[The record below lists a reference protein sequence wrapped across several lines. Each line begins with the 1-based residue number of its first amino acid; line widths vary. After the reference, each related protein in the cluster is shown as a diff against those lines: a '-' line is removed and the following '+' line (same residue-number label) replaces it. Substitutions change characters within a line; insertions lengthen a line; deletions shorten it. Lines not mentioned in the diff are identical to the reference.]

1 MFRTNFGNR
10 RNALDRVVV
19 TGGAG
24 RLGQLVITEL
34 LENDYHVVAVDRV
47 RPDKLACPFFT
58 ADLTDAG
65 SAFNCLEA
73 ADAVVHLGAIPGPQS
88 HPASETFRNNVLSTF
103 NVAEAAGA
111 LGLSKLVFASSV
123 FPLGWVE
130 QADRYWPKYVPV
142 DESHPLTPF
151 EAYGLSKQVGEDIC
165 AAASRRS
172 GLSCLSLRIMN
183 VIQLD
188 GYSALPWPVPTDDRQ
203 VRFVLWPYVDV
214 RDAARACRLALAA
227 KTVGHEAL
235 YIAADDIRFNY
246 PTREMLRQFA
256 PSDIEIRGPLEGRES
271 VISIEKARMMIGYEP
286 QFTWQSPC

>member
-1 MFRTNFGNR
+1 MK
-10 RNALDRVVV
+10 RVVV
-19 TGGAG
+19 TGGTG
-24 RLGQLVITEL
+24 RLGQSVIAEL
-34 LENDYHVVAVDRV
+34 LDNDYSVVSVDQV
-47 RPDKLACPFFT
+47 RPGKLACPFLT

-65 SAFNCLEA
+65 STFNCLEG

-103 NVAEAAGA
+103 NVAEAAAA
-111 LGLSKLVFASSV
+111 LGLSRLVFASSV

-130 QADRYWPKYVPV
+130 QPDRYWPKYVPV
-142 DESHPLTPF
+142 DEAHPLTPF

-165 AAASRRS
+165 GATSRRT
-172 GLSCLSLRIMN
+172 GLPCISLRIMN

-188 GYSALPWPVPTDDRQ
+188 GYSALPWPTPTGNQQ

-227 KTVGHEAL
+227 NTVGHESV
-235 YIAADDIRFNY
+235 YIAARDIRFDC
-246 PTREMLRQFA
+246 PTRDMLQQFA
-256 PSDIEIRGPLEGRES
+256 PSDIEVRAPLEGRDS

-286 QFTWQSPC
+286 QFSWQN